1 VLDVFEALVVDEF
14 VDLVAGCVGF
24 GIFVGSVLV
33 DSVGEIVGYAGVEFL
48 EAAGE
53 DVDVVGLEHGL

>member
-1 VLDVFEALVVDEF
+1 MFEALVVDEF

-24 GIFVGSVLV
+24 EIFVGFVLV

-53 DVDVVGLEHGL
+53 NVEVVGLGIGL